1 MAALCLLCVFSGA
14 DPPKLETLRYVRPEG
29 AKFVLESEITIRR
42 DKDGHRYVS
51 RTVRPGE
58 TMTLT
63 VRRTLAGR
71 LVKVEVVQQKG
82 SVRKVAAVEPHE
94 GGLRLTRAGA
104 TEDIKLKDASV
115 FTTAP
120 DWSDVIVL
128 ASRYDLKK
136 GGKQEFVGLWIHP
149 TRPTLTPKYSA
160 EKVGEDKITAGGVD
174 YSLRRFKMRLRASTV
189 TVWVFPNGRV
199 CKILPEGEKAVP
211 VVLEGYEA
219 ATRDLK

>member
-1 MAALCLLCVFSGA
+1 MAALCLLCVLSGA

-29 AKFVLESEITIRR
+29 AKFVLESEVTTRR
-42 DKDGHRYVS
+42 DKDGHRYES

-63 VRRTLAGR
+63 VRRTPEGR
-71 LVKVEVVQQKG
+71 LLKVELIQQKG
-82 SVRKVAAVEPHE
+82 TERKAVVVEPRA
-94 GGLRLTRAGA
+94 GGLRLTRAGVK
-104 TEDIKLKDASV
+104 EDLDLKNPAL

-120 DWSDVIVL
+120 DWSDVFEL
-128 ASRYDLKK
+128 ARLYDPRK

-149 TRPTLTPKYSA
+149 TRPTLTPKFTI
-160 EKVGEDKITAGGVD
+160 EKVGEDKITRNGAEHLLG
-174 YSLRRFKMRLRASTV
+174 RFRVRLRASTV
-189 TVWVFPNGRV
+189 TVWVLPNRRV
-199 CKILPEGEKAVP
+199 CKILEGKGAVP